1 MTPATMTK
9 AEPSKAARP
18 SSTKI
23 SVQFVYAPG
32 LKRDG
37 LPERPPHRELGRRR
51 PLFRRLVHDPDGGI
65 HRRGRLPLLPGRGR
79 ARRVASRLDVPLGR
93 DRRRPGG
100 EGQVGDHHRGP
111 RPDLVRPVAHL
122 HAPTAATAMP
132 SSRSDTT

>member
-1 MTPATMTK
+1 MTPATTMK

-32 LKRDG
+32 LKRG
-37 LPERPPHRELGRRR
+37 LPERPPHRELGPGR

-79 ARRVASRLDVPLGR
+79 AG
-93 DRRRPGG
+93 
-100 EGQVGDHHRGP
+100 
-111 RPDLVRPVAHL
+111 
-122 HAPTAATAMP
+122 
-132 SSRSDTT
+132 